1 MADTILISCPECH
14 KQLRTPAHLQGKKI
28 RCKACGHAFTAKA
41 RGGRDAADDDAPN
54 KGKKSTSNK
63 GPNPDYEA
71 DYNPYAVV
79 ETSFA
84 SRCPH
89 CAAELEDEHAVICI
103 ECGYNL
109 QERERHKTVKTYET
123 TGMDYFTWLLPGIAC
138 VLLVL
143 AMAGF
148 IVFLYI
154 WLKDIVEANKDEWWA
169 VAPKIGQVWGT
180 IFALFVM
187 FFAGRFAI
195 KRLIFHPTPPERLK
209 Q

>member
-1 MADTILISCPECH
+1 MADSILISCPECH

-28 RCKACGHAFTAKA
+28 RCKACGHAFTARA
-41 RGGRDAADDDAPN
+41 RSDREDDDAPA
-54 KGKKSTSNK
+54 KGKKAIAKK

-84 SRCPH
+84 ARCPH
-89 CAAELEDEHAVICI
+89 CAAELESENAVICI

-109 QERERHKTVKTYET
+109 QERERQKTVKTYET
-123 TGMDYFTWLLPGIAC
+123 TGMDYFTWLLPGIVCA
-138 VLLVL
+138 LTVL
-143 AMAGF
+143 ALIGF
-148 IVFLYI
+148 IVFLFG
-154 WLKDIVEANKDEWWA
+154 WLGDIAEANKDAWWNFGIKA
-169 VAPKIGQVWGT
+169 MWLWGT
-180 IFALFVM
+180 VFALFVM

-209 Q
+209 H

>member
-1 MADTILISCPECH
+1 MADAILISCPECH

-41 RGGRDAADDDAPN
+41 RGDRDAADDVAPN
-54 KGKKSTSNK
+54 KGKKSTAKK

-71 DYNPYAVV
+71 DHNPYAVV

-84 SRCPH
+84 ARCPH

-109 QERERHKTVKTYET
+109 QERERYKTVQTYET

-143 AMAGF
+143 GMAGF

-154 WLKDIVEANKDEWWA
+154 WLKDIVDANKEEWWA